1 MGVGR
6 ATTRA
11 LAAFGY
17 LVLGLLATAGVA
29 LSCAFLLIS
38 TDLGR
43 GLVVPRAL
51 RAVDEALAGSIQL
64 ERFHLLGQGGLE
76 LVGAKVIDPD
86 GDVVL
91 TVRRLR
97 VYPDLGRL
105 RSKVIG
111 FRVELDGPEVVL
123 KREDDGGLSLARAF
137 APTHPST
144 EESTP
149 FTWTLRLTRLTLRGG
164 SVRYVPS
171 DGGTGFAAEGIDAD
185 ARAIYGPGR
194 AGAELS
200 LRGGMTE
207 PERAPIALDA
217 AAGLR
222 GSLLRVR
229 ELRVAAG
236 DTALEV
242 VGQLDHASWRG
253 RAAVLALAV
262 DAAEVRRLVPR
273 APLAGDLAGTIY
285 AESDGREATAALD
298 LRPRNGG
305 AARAA
310 AALHL
315 PPAELAAGAEVI
327 LEDLDLSRVLRGA
340 PATSLRADAR
350 ARARGRDLASLQ
362 GALALSVAPSR
373 VRAGRLGPVELRAS
387 AAGGAYDLTRL
398 EASLPG
404 AAITGAGRWRPKGAL
419 GGHLAL
425 DARDLA
431 VFRRNLQELLG
442 RPALPFS
449 GALKV
454 DADLSGTEAAPSLQL
469 QARAPSLTV
478 AGVSAGGV
486 TLTASAAGTLSAPQ
500 VQVDGRVDRLLVGTL
515 DARTLALRGH
525 TAGRAG
531 DVAVTAVVP
540 ELGQDPLALRAAGAI
555 GPDGRV
561 LTLSALSIAWPGDRF
576 ELTQPARVA
585 LAGPSVDRLALA
597 AGVQRIEVE
606 GGLSGPAAR
615 RALDARLRLVA
626 VDLALLPRALLPP
639 RLGLAGQV

>member
-17 LVLGLLATAGVA
+17 LVLGLLAAAGVV

-43 GLVVPRAL
+43 GIVVPRAL
-51 RAVDEALAGSIQL
+51 RAADDALAGSIQL

-76 LVGAKVIDPD
+76 LVGAKVVDPD
-86 GDVVL
+86 GDVVV

-97 VYPDLGRL
+97 IYPDLGRL

-111 FRVELDGPEVVL
+111 FRLELDEPEVVL

-137 APTHPST
+137 APTHPSPKDS
-144 EESTP
+144 STP

-164 SVRYVPS
+164 SVRYIPS
-171 DGGTGFAAEGIDAD
+171 DGGAGFAAGGVDAN

-200 LRGGMTE
+200 LRGEMTE
-207 PERAPIALDA
+207 PEPAPIALDV

-236 DTALEV
+236 DTALEL
-242 VGQLDHASWRG
+242 VGQLDHASWHG

-285 AESDGREATAALD
+285 AESDGRQATAALD
-298 LRPRNGG
+298 LRPRSGG

-373 VRAGRLGPVELRAS
+373 VRAGRLGPLELRAS
-387 AAGGAYDLTRL
+387 AAGGGYELTRL
-398 EASLPG
+398 EATLPG
-404 AAITGAGRWRPKGAL
+404 AAITGAGRWRPHGAV

-431 VFRRNLQELLG
+431 TLRKNLQELLG
-442 RPALPFS
+442 RPLPPLA
-449 GALKV
+449 GALAV
-454 DADLSGTEAAPSLQL
+454 DAE
-469 QARAPSLTV
+469 LT
-478 AGVSAGGV
+478 G
-486 TLTASAAGTLSAPQ
+486 TASAAGTVSAPR
-500 VQVDGRVDRLLVGTL
+500 VQLDGRADRLLLGTL
-515 DARTLALRGH
+515 DARALTLRGQ

-531 DVAVTAVVP
+531 DLALTASVP
-540 ELGQDPLALRAAGAI
+540 ELGQD
-555 GPDGRV
+555 
-561 LTLSALSIAWPGDRF
+561 
-576 ELTQPARVA
+576 
-585 LAGPSVDRLALA
+585 
-597 AGVQRIEVE
+597 
-606 GGLSGPAAR
+606 
-615 RALDARLRLVA
+615 
-626 VDLALLPRALLPP
+626 
-639 RLGLAGQV
+639 